1 MTNKSTET
9 AVVVGHTPGRGR
21 NWLASTGP
29 HGYGAHD
36 GVTVTDNR
44 GLVVAVAIGDVPE
57 LDAIKTARLIAAAPD
72 LLEALMLHDAYLALP
87 QDRGGPNGTK
97 GRAHQAWLNAKAAAI
112 AKATGVTP

>member
-1 MTNKSTET
+1 MS
-9 AVVVGHTPGRGR
+9 AAHTPGRGR
-21 NWLASTGP
+21 NWIASTGP

-72 LLEALMLHDAYLALP
+72 MLALVERVAALNP
-87 QDRGGPNGTK
+87 DAGEIGAGMLVQLVTEA
-97 GRAHQAWLNAKAAAI
+97 RAAK
-112 AKATGVTP
+112 AKATGQ